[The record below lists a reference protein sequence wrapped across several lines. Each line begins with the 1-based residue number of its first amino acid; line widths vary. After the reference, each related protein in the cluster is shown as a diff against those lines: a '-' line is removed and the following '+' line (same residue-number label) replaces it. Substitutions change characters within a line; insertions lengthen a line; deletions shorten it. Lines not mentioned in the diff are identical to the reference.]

1 MTKVMARIDAKPY
14 RFKLLL
20 LAHTAVLGALL
31 LAAMRF

>member
-1 MTKVMARIDAKPY
+1 MTKVMAWIDAKPY

-31 LAAMRF
+31 LAGTRF